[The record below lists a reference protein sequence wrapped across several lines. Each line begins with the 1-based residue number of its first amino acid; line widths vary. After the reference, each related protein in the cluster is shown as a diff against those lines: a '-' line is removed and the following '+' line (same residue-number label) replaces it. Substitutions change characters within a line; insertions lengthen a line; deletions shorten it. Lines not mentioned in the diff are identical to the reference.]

1 MCPKTGLEP
10 VIALLEGKC
19 LNHLNYSGSYNCCAR
34 LFRKGGISRVL
45 EQVMGIEPT
54 SQPWQGRI
62 ITVILHLHG
71 ISGARAG
78 PALSSVTTP
87 ESGADSPI
95 RTDVD
100 FRLVVTNHVQ
110 STTMRYR
117 QI

>member
-1 MCPKTGLEP
+1 M
-10 VIALLEGKC
+10 
-19 LNHLNYSGSYNCCAR
+19 R
-34 LFRKGGISRVL
+34 LFSERRNIENRWSGGRDLNPRPSEWQSDALPTELQPHMVSPTPERVSRSL
-45 EQVMGIEPT
+45 REP
-54 SQPWQGRI
+54 
-62 ITVILHLHG
+62 
-71 ISGARAG
+71 
-78 PALSSVTTP
+78 TP